1 MNRGAWWAAVHGDT
15 ESDMTQQLTLSIFL
29 ILKKNPKTS
38 SELYFWIGV
47 LLSWRLDFNHLC
59 IQESIIRT
67 QHRTLLLKHHWLTCS
82 QPHRLFALH
91 SQCGLACSGL
101 WSSPGLSF
109 PLGKSDSPMISDI
122 SKWWCQK
129 EKHKWLLILKLLILL
144 RELLSEGN
152 ENSFVCFVLKI
163 TMSRTVLLVI
173 MQSWFFEFL
182 PVKSDHFP

>member
-1 MNRGAWWAAVHGDT
+1 
-15 ESDMTQQLTLSIFL
+15 
-29 ILKKNPKTS
+29 
-38 SELYFWIGV
+38 
-47 LLSWRLDFNHLC
+47 
-59 IQESIIRT
+59 
-67 QHRTLLLKHHWLTCS
+67 
-82 QPHRLFALH
+82 
-91 SQCGLACSGL
+91 
-101 WSSPGLSF
+101 
-109 PLGKSDSPMISDI
+109 MISDI